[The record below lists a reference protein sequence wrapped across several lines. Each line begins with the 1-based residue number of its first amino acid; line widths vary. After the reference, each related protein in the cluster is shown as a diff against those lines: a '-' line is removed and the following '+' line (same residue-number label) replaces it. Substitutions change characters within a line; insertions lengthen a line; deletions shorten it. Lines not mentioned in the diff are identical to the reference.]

1 MDVKLLH
8 TADWHLGKKLH
19 GFDMLHD
26 QSYILEQI
34 LQLAKEEKVDAIMIT
49 GDIYDRAIASNEA
62 IQLGNQTFR
71 KWNIDEQFPLLMI
84 SGNHDS
90 ATRLA
95 TGKEWFAANHFHLNT
110 TIKESLTPITLG
122 DCQFYLLPYVE
133 LIEARFFVE
142 NEGLVEEAPNSFS
155 QVLQIIIQEMQK
167 TFDPSKKHIFIG
179 HLFVAGSLR
188 QESETPL
195 EIGGLQSVASDLFDV
210 FDYAA
215 FGHLHSA
222 TANLKGKVRYSGSP
236 LKYSVGEYRDPKGV
250 RIINTDL
257 LADDFEQ
264 ATRFVPL
271 QPLREVYHL
280 EASFEDLLY
289 QRGKLKEYANDYL
302 SVSLSNEEVI
312 MQLMNQL
319 RPLYPYLLNVTRKE
333 RQRLASATKR
343 IPLSKINQ
351 PEALIQDFFVRL
363 YEEPLTEQQ
372 QNWIKDAMNQVSG
385 KDES

>member
-19 GFDMLHD
+19 GFDMLSD
-26 QSYILEQI
+26 QEYILEQI

-49 GDIYDRAIASNEA
+49 GDIYDRAIANNEA
-62 IQLGNQTFR
+62 LQLGNDTFR
-71 KWNIDEQFPLLMI
+71 KWNIEEQFPLLMI

-90 ATRLA
+90 AIRLA
-95 TGKEWFAANHFHLNT
+95 TGKEWFATKHFHLNT

-142 NEGLVEEAPNSFS
+142 NEGLVENAPNSLT
-155 QVLQIIIQEMQK
+155 QVLQIIIQEMHK

-195 EIGGLQSVASDLFDV
+195 EIGGLQSVASDLFDA

-222 TANLKGKVRYSGSP
+222 TANLKGKVRYCGSP
-236 LKYSVGEYRDPKGV
+236 LQYSVGEYRDLKGV
-250 RIINTDL
+250 RIIDTDL
-257 LADDFEQ
+257 LSDDFEQ

-271 QPLREVYHL
+271 QPLREVRHL
-280 EASFEDLLY
+280 EVSFEDLLY

-302 SVSLSNEEVI
+302 SVSLINEEVI

-319 RPLYPYLLNVTRKE
+319 RPIYPYLLNVIRKE
-333 RQRLASATKR
+333 RKILESVSKQL
-343 IPLSKINQ
+343 PLSKINQ
-351 PEALIQDFFVRL
+351 PESLIQDFFVRL
-363 YEEPLTEQQ
+363 YEEPLTKKQQ
-372 QNWIKDAMNQVSG
+372 KWINEAMNQVSG
-385 KDES
+385 KDE

>member
-1 MDVKLLH
+1 MIGVKLLH

-19 GFDMLHD
+19 GFDMLAD
-26 QSYILEQI
+26 QAYILDQI
-34 LQLAKEEKVDAIMIT
+34 LQLAKDEKVDAIMIT

-62 IQLGNQTFR
+62 IQLGNQTFQ
-71 KWNIDEQFPLLMI
+71 KWNIQEHFPLLMI

-90 ATRLA
+90 AIRLA
-95 TGKEWFAANHFHLNT
+95 TGKEWFATNQFYLNT
-110 TIKESLTPITLG
+110 SIKESLQPITLG
-122 DCQFYLLPYVE
+122 DCQFYLLPYIE

-142 NEGLVEEAPNSFS
+142 KAGLVEKAPNNLS
-155 QVLQIIIQEMQK
+155 QVLQIIIKEMQK
-167 TFDPSKKHIFIG
+167 TFDSDKKHIFLG

-215 FGHLHSA
+215 FGHLHSS
-222 TANLKGKVRYSGSP
+222 TANLKGRVRYSGSP
-236 LKYSVGEYRDPKGV
+236 LKYSVGEHRDSKGV
-250 RIINTDL
+250 RIIDTEL
-257 LADDFEQ
+257 LANDFEQ

-271 QPLREVYHL
+271 KPLREVHQI

-289 QRGKLKEYANDYL
+289 RRGKLEEYAKDYL
-302 SVSLSNEEVI
+302 SVALTNEEVI

-333 RQRLASATKR
+333 KHLKVSTNNATN
-343 IPLSKINQ
+343 LSKINQ
-351 PEALIQDFFVRL
+351 PEELIQDFFVRL

-372 QNWIKDAMNQVSG
+372 QNWVNDAMNQVNG
-385 KDES
+385 KDE